1 MLYNNFKE
9 CKISR
14 LGFGLMRLPVNSDGT
29 INKKETEKMIDYAI
43 AHGVNYFDTAWP
55 YHGGM
60 SEIICSQIL
69 NKYPRDSYFLATK
82 FPGHQIISNMNVQEI
97 FEEQLKKCNTTYFD
111 FYLLH
116 NVYEGS
122 IDRYLDKELNII
134 PYLIEQKKKGRIKHL
149 GFSSHGDLDII
160 KRIIDLY
167 PNDLE
172 FCQLQ
177 INYVDWTLQKAKE
190 KYDYI
195 TSLGLG
201 VWVMET
207 VRGGKLATLDSE
219 FRDKLKARRKDE
231 SIPSWALRFIL
242 KLENVKVMLSGMSSY
257 EQMIDNIKTMEN
269 DKPLTDEEFIFLIEL
284 GKELSYGIP
293 CTSCKYCTSGCPKGL
308 NIPRLLSFYNDLKYQ
323 KNIINVSMKIEALEK
338 EKQPSACISCKKCT
352 TICPQKID
360 IPKYLHLLADE
371 IERMPKWLDVCK
383 QREEANKKAK
393 LD

>member
-284 GKELSYGIP
+284 GKE
-293 CTSCKYCTSGCPKGL
+293 
-308 NIPRLLSFYNDLKYQ
+308 
-323 KNIINVSMKIEALEK
+323 
-338 EKQPSACISCKKCT
+338 
-352 TICPQKID
+352 
-360 IPKYLHLLADE
+360 
-371 IERMPKWLDVCK
+371 
-383 QREEANKKAK
+383 
-393 LD
+393 